1 MRYFSLDN
9 SLLFTYIVESDVRI
23 EIRVLAV
30 MSVSRPLLCTG
41 CILSCCKT
49 VLTDLA
55 EPRARD
61 YNVGKVEERIFC
73 STIFLLCRFFSYG
86 LTYSKIG

>member
-1 MRYFSLDN
+1 
-9 SLLFTYIVESDVRI
+9 
-23 EIRVLAV
+23 

-61 YNVGKVEERIFC
+61 YNVGKVEESVDILQHNI
-73 STIFLLCRFFSYG
+73 SALQIFLVWSY
-86 LTYSKIG
+86 LFENKVTYEK